1 MTEQAIPAGT
11 GQPETV
17 SYEPAPREVRKA
29 VAGSA
34 MGNCIEW
41 YDFGV
46 FGFMPAILG
55 QVFFN
60 AGSTSEGA
68 LATFALLAVT
78 FVIRPFGSFVLGPL
92 GDRLGRQ
99 KVLALTVILMSGSTF
114 CIGLL
119 PSWETIGPAAAVLI
133 ILLRA
138 LQGFSA
144 GGEYGGAATF
154 IAEYAPDKK
163 RGFLGSWLEFGT
175 LVGFFLGAGVVTMS
189 TVVLGDEAMREWGWR
204 VPFLIA
210 GPLGLVGLYLRN
222 KLEDTPV
229 FREVEKQK
237 KVSKSP
243 LKDVLTKHWRS
254 ILHLIGL
261 VILLNVGDWIML
273 AYVETYLKN
282 VLGLD
287 GNIPLFI
294 VMGVILAMLVVIVPL
309 GSLSD
314 KIGRKPI
321 LIACCAGFLT
331 LPIPAFTLMQN
342 SKTGDEVNIL
352 MLAGGLGLIGAC
364 LVLFLSVVA
373 STLPAMFPTQVRY
386 GAFSIGYNVSTAAF
400 AGTAPYIV
408 GSLVTE
414 TGNTMW
420 PAFYLMGAAAIAAIP
435 ILLLPETNGV
445 SLRGI
450 INSRKCKAAREPKAA
465 VAQPEA
471 EAPTR

>member
-1 MTEQAIPAGT
+1 MAEEAIQAGT
-11 GQPETV
+11 G
-17 SYEPAPREVRKA
+17 EPADASPSAIRKA

-60 AGSTSEGA
+60 ASSTSEGA

-92 GDRLGRQ
+92 GDKLGRQ

-114 CIGLL
+114 VIGLL
-119 PSWETIGPAAAVLI
+119 PSWETIGPAAAVLV

-154 IAEYAPDKK
+154 IAEYAPKK
-163 RGFLGSWLEFGT
+163 RRGILGSWLEFGT
-175 LVGFFLGAGVVTMS
+175 LVGFFLGAAVVTMS
-189 TVVLGDEAMREWGWR
+189 TVLLGDEAMREWGWR
-204 VPFLIA
+204 IPFLIA

-222 KLEDTPV
+222 KLEDTPI
-229 FREVEKQK
+229 FQDIEKQQ
-237 KVSKSP
+237 KVAKSP
-243 LKDVLTKHWRS
+243 LKELLTQHWRS

-261 VILLNVGDWIML
+261 VILLNVGDWMML
-273 AYVETYLKN
+273 GYMETYLKD
-282 VLGLD
+282 VLGLE
-287 GNIPLFI
+287 GNAPLFI
-294 VMGVILAMLVVIVPL
+294 IMGVIAVMLIVIVPL

-314 KIGRKPI
+314 KVGRKPM
-321 LIACCAGFLT
+321 LLTCCAGFLV
-331 LPIPAFTLMQN
+331 LPIPAFTLMEN
-342 SKTGDEVNIL
+342 SKQGDGVNSL
-352 MLAGGLGLIGAC
+352 MLGGGLLIIGGC
-364 LVLFLSVVA
+364 LVIFLAVVA

-408 GSLVTE
+408 GSLVDA
-414 TGNTMW
+414 TGNTLW

-445 SLRGI
+445 SMRGI
-450 INSRKCKAAREPKAA
+450 VNSRQCES
-465 VAQPEA
+465 ETG
-471 EAPTR
+471 EAPAPVTG

>member
-1 MTEQAIPAGT
+1 MAEDAAPR
-11 GQPETV
+11 PEGAR
-17 SYEPAPREVRKA
+17 YEPEPKDVRKA

-92 GDRLGRQ
+92 GDKLGRQ

-114 CIGLL
+114 AIGLL
-119 PSWETIGPAAAVLI
+119 PSWEQIGPAAAVLV

-154 IAEYAPDKK
+154 IAEYAPDRK

-175 LVGFFLGAGVVTMS
+175 LVGFFLGAGVVTVS
-189 TVVLGDEAMREWGWR
+189 TVILGDEAMLEWGWR
-204 VPFLIA
+204 IPFLIA

-229 FREVEKQK
+229 FREIENQK
-237 KVSKSP
+237 KVAKSP
-243 LKDVLTKHWRS
+243 LKELFSQHWKS

-273 AYVETYLKN
+273 AYVETYLKD
-282 VLGLD
+282 VLGMEGD
-287 GNIPLFI
+287 TPLLI
-294 VMGVILAMLVVIVPL
+294 VMGVILAMLVVIVPI

-314 KIGRKPI
+314 RVGRKPI
-321 LIACCAGFLT
+321 LIACCAGFLA
-331 LPIPAFTLMQN
+331 LPIPAFTLMEN
-342 SKTGDEVNIL
+342 SVGEGGSINVP
-352 MLAGGLGLIGAC
+352 MLAGGLALIGAC
-364 LVLFLSVVA
+364 LVLFLAVVA

-386 GAFSIGYNVSTAAF
+386 GAFSIGYNVSTALF

-408 GSLVTE
+408 GSLVDA
-414 TGNTMW
+414 TGNNLW
-420 PAFYLMGAAAIAAIP
+420 PAFYLMGAAAIATIP
-435 ILLLPETNGV
+435 VLILPETKGV
-445 SLRGI
+445 SLRTI
-450 INSRKCKAAREPKAA
+450 VSSTECESETTNPS
-465 VAQPEA
+465 
-471 EAPTR
+471 APTTG

>member
-1 MTEQAIPAGT
+1 MAV
-11 GQPETV
+11 PETQ
-17 SYEPAPREVRKA
+17 EPHTESTPEPKAVRKA

-55 QVFFN
+55 QAFFN

-92 GDRLGRQ
+92 GDKLGRQ
-99 KVLALTVILMSGSTF
+99 RVLALTVLLMSGSTF
-114 CIGLL
+114 TIGLL
-119 PSWETIGPAAAVLI
+119 PTWDQIGIWAAILVIVL
-133 ILLRA
+133 RG

-154 IAEYAPDKK
+154 IAEYAPPKR

-175 LVGFFLGAGVVTMS
+175 LVGFFLGAGMVTLC
-189 TVVLGDEAMREWGWR
+189 TVVLGDAAMQEWGWR
-204 VPFLIA
+204 IPFLIA
-210 GPLGLVGLYLRN
+210 GPLGLVGLWLRT
-222 KLEDTPV
+222 KVEDTPL
-229 FREVEKQK
+229 FKDLADEH
-237 KVSKSP
+237 KVAKSP
-243 LKDVLTKHWRS
+243 LKELITHHWKS

-273 AYVETYLKN
+273 GYIETYLKDQ
-282 VLGLD
+282 LGLE
-287 GNIPLFI
+287 GNTPLLI
-294 VMGVILAMLVVIVPL
+294 VMGVILAMLIAIVPI
-309 GSLSD
+309 GALSD
-314 KIGRKPI
+314 RIGRKP
-321 LIACCAGFLT
+321 LLMACCAGFLA
-331 LPIPAFTLMQN
+331 LPIPAFTLMGN
-342 SKTGDEVNIL
+342 SKTDTGVNVL
-352 MLAGGLGLIGAC
+352 MLAGGLAMIGAC
-364 LVLFLSVVA
+364 LVLFLAVVA

-408 GSLVTE
+408 GSLVDS

-420 PAFYLMGAAAIAAIP
+420 PAFYLMGAAAIAAVP
-435 ILLLPETNGV
+435 VLLLPETNGV
-445 SLRGI
+445 SLRGVL
-450 INSRKCKAAREPKAA
+450 NSRQPVSKPTAPPPAP
-465 VAQPEA
+465 VAG
-471 EAPTR
+471 

>member
-1 MTEQAIPAGT
+1 MTDQTAGAADA
-11 GQPETV
+11 
-17 SYEPAPREVRKA
+17 APKEADPKQIRKA

-60 AGSTSEGA
+60 ASSTSEGA

-78 FVIRPFGSFVLGPL
+78 FVIRPLGSFVLGPL
-92 GDRLGRQ
+92 GDKLGRQ

-114 CIGLL
+114 VIGLL
-119 PSWETIGPAAAVLI
+119 PSWETIGPAAAVLV
-133 ILLRA
+133 ILLRS

-154 IAEYAPDKK
+154 IAEYAPDRK

-175 LVGFFLGAGVVTMS
+175 LVGFFLGAGTVTLA
-189 TVVLGDEAMREWGWR
+189 TVLLGNEAMADWGWR
-204 VPFLIA
+204 IPFLLA

-229 FREVEKQK
+229 FQEIEKTKQ
-237 KVSKSP
+237 VSKSP
-243 LKDVLTKHWRS
+243 LKELFSKHWRS

-261 VILLNVGDWIML
+261 VILLNVGDWMMFGYI
-273 AYVETYLKN
+273 ETYLKD
-282 VLGLD
+282 VLELEGHA
-287 GNIPLFI
+287 PLLI
-294 VMGVILAMLVVIVPL
+294 VMSVILGMLVLIVPL
-309 GSLSD
+309 GALSD
-314 KIGRKPI
+314 RIGRKPI
-321 LIACCAGFLT
+321 LITCCAGFLV
-331 LPIPAFTLMQN
+331 LPIPMFTLMEN
-342 SKTGDEVNIL
+342 SKTETGVNVL
-352 MLAGGLGLIGAC
+352 MLGSGLALFGLC

-386 GAFSIGYNVSTAAF
+386 GAFSIGYNTSTALF
-400 AGTAPYIV
+400 AGTAPFVV
-408 GSLVTE
+408 GSLVDA
-414 TGNTMW
+414 TGNTLW
-420 PAFYLMGAAAIAAIP
+420 PAFYLMAAAAIAAIP
-435 ILLLPETNGV
+435 ILLLPETAGV

-450 INSRKCKAAREPKAA
+450 VSSRIARRGHGHRTASA
-465 VAQPEA
+465 N
-471 EAPTR
+471 

>member
-1 MTEQAIPAGT
+1 M
-11 GQPETV
+11 PEDAAPQTQGAT
-17 SYEPAPREVRKA
+17 YEPDPKDVRKA

-68 LATFALLAVT
+68 LATFAVLAVT

-92 GDRLGRQ
+92 GDKLGRQ
-99 KVLALTVILMSGSTF
+99 RVLALTVILMSGSTF
-114 CIGLL
+114 AIGLL
-119 PSWETIGPAAAVLI
+119 PSWEQIGPAAAVLV

-154 IAEYAPDKK
+154 IAEYAPNKR

-175 LVGFFLGAGVVTMS
+175 LVGFFLGAGVVTLS
-189 TVVLGDEAMREWGWR
+189 TVLLGEETMQQWGWR
-204 VPFLIA
+204 IPFLIA

-229 FREVEKQK
+229 FREIENQK

-243 LKDVLTKHWRS
+243 LKELLTQHWKS

-273 AYVETYLKN
+273 AYVETYLKD
-282 VLGLD
+282 VLGMEGD
-287 GNIPLFI
+287 APLLI
-294 VMGVILAMLVVIVPL
+294 VMGVILAMLVVIVPI

-314 KIGRKPI
+314 RIGRKPI
-321 LIACCAGFLT
+321 LIACCAGFLL
-331 LPIPAFTLMQN
+331 LPIPAFTLMEN
-342 SKTGDEVNIL
+342 SVGENGSVNAA
-352 MLAGGLGLIGAC
+352 MLVGGLAMIGAC
-364 LVLFLSVVA
+364 LVLFLAVVA

-386 GAFSIGYNVSTAAF
+386 GAFSIGYNVSTALF
-400 AGTAPYIV
+400 AGTAPYVV
-408 GSLVTE
+408 GSLVDA
-414 TGNTMW
+414 TGNTLW
-420 PAFYLMGAAAIAAIP
+420 PAFYLMGAAAIATVP
-435 ILLLPETNGV
+435 VLLLPETNGV
-445 SLRGI
+445 SMRGI
-450 INSRKCKAAREPKAA
+450 VSSRQCESTTTTPS
-465 VAQPEA
+465 
-471 EAPTR
+471 APATG

>member
-1 MTEQAIPAGT
+1 M
-11 GQPETV
+11 PEDAAPRPQGAT
-17 SYEPAPREVRKA
+17 YEPDPKDVRKA

-60 AGSTSEGA
+60 ASSTTEGA
-68 LATFALLAVT
+68 LATFAVLAVT

-92 GDRLGRQ
+92 GDKLGRQ
-99 KVLALTVILMSGSTF
+99 RVLALTVILMSGSTF
-114 CIGLL
+114 AIGLL
-119 PSWETIGPAAAVLI
+119 PSWEQIGPAAAVLV

-154 IAEYAPDKK
+154 IAEYAPNKK

-175 LVGFFLGAGVVTMS
+175 LVGFFLGAGVVTLS
-189 TVVLGDEAMREWGWR
+189 TVLLGEEAMQQWGWR
-204 VPFLIA
+204 IPFLIA

-229 FREVEKQK
+229 FREIENQK
-237 KVSKSP
+237 KVAKSP
-243 LKDVLTKHWRS
+243 LKELLTRHWKS

-273 AYVETYLKN
+273 AYVETYLKD
-282 VLGLD
+282 VLGMEGD
-287 GNIPLFI
+287 APLLI
-294 VMGVILAMLVVIVPL
+294 VMGVILAMLVVIVPI

-314 KIGRKPI
+314 RIGRKPI
-321 LIACCAGFLT
+321 LIACCAGFLV
-331 LPIPAFTLMQN
+331 LPIPAFTLMEN
-342 SKTGDEVNIL
+342 SVGENGGVNAG
-352 MLAGGLGLIGAC
+352 MLVGGLAMIGAC
-364 LVLFLSVVA
+364 LVLFLAVVA

-386 GAFSIGYNVSTAAF
+386 GAFSIGYNVSTALF
-400 AGTAPYIV
+400 AGTAPYVV
-408 GSLVTE
+408 GSLVDA
-414 TGNTMW
+414 TGNTLW
-420 PAFYLMGAAAIAAIP
+420 PAFYLMGAAAIATVP
-435 ILLLPETNGV
+435 VLLLPETKGV
-445 SLRGI
+445 SMRGI
-450 INSRKCKAAREPKAA
+450 VSSRQCQSGTTTPS
-465 VAQPEA
+465 
-471 EAPTR
+471 APATG

>member
-1 MTEQAIPAGT
+1 MTEQAIPAGAGRSDT
-11 GQPETV
+11 AT
-17 SYEPAPREVRKA
+17 YEPAPSEVRKA

-175 LVGFFLGAGVVTMS
+175 LVGFFLGAGVVTVS

-237 KVSKSP
+237 KVSTSP
-243 LKDVLTKHWRS
+243 LKEVFTRHWRS

-273 AYVETYLKN
+273 AYVETYLKD

-287 GNIPLFI
+287 GNIPLFV

-314 KIGRKPI
+314 RIGRKPI
-321 LIACCAGFLT
+321 LMACCAGFLV

-342 SKTGDEVNIL
+342 SKSGDDVNIV

-386 GAFSIGYNVSTAAF
+386 GAFSIGYNISTALF

-408 GSLVTE
+408 GSLVTG

-450 INSRKCKAAREPKAA
+450 INSRKCKTAGKEPEAA
-465 VAQPEA
+465 VADA
-471 EAPTR
+471 HTG

>member
-1 MTEQAIPAGT
+1 MSREAAQEAAGAS
-11 GQPETV
+11 E
-17 SYEPAPREVRKA
+17 EADPRDVRKA

-92 GDRLGRQ
+92 GDKLGRQ
-99 KVLALTVILMSGSTF
+99 RVLALTVILMSGSTF
-114 CIGLL
+114 AIGLL
-119 PSWETIGPAAAVLI
+119 PTWETIGPLAAVLVI
-133 ILLRA
+133 VLRA

-154 IAEYAPDKK
+154 IAEYAPRKR

-175 LVGFFLGAGVVTMS
+175 LVGFFLGAGIVTVS
-189 TVVLGDEAMREWGWR
+189 TLVLGSEAMQQWGWR
-204 VPFLIA
+204 IPFLVA
-210 GPLGLVGLYLRN
+210 GPLGLVGLYLRT

-229 FREVEKQK
+229 FREITRQQQVA
-237 KVSKSP
+237 KSP
-243 LKDVLTKHWRS
+243 LKTVLTRHWKS

-273 AYVETYLKN
+273 GYIETYLKDA
-282 VLGLD
+282 LGLS
-287 GNIPLFI
+287 GNTPLLI
-294 VMGVILAMLVVIVPL
+294 VMGVILAMLAVIVPI
-309 GSLSD
+309 GALSD
-314 KIGRKPI
+314 RVGRKPI
-321 LIACCAGFLT
+321 LIACCVGFLV
-331 LPIPAFTLMQN
+331 LPIPAFTLMDH
-342 SKTGDEVNIL
+342 SKSDDGVNGL
-352 MLAGGLGLIGAC
+352 MLAGGLAMIGAC
-364 LVLFLSVVA
+364 LVLFLAVVA

-408 GSLVTE
+408 GSLVDA
-414 TGNTMW
+414 TGNTLW
-420 PAFYLMGAAAIAAIP
+420 PAFYLMGAAAIAAVP
-435 ILLLPETNGV
+435 VLLLPETNGV
-445 SLRGI
+445 SLRGVVS
-450 INSRKCKAAREPKAA
+450 SRVAVRPARP
-465 VAQPEA
+465 VSV
-471 EAPTR
+471 TT